1 MVVSRMDGIPGG
13 GAWSGWSGWS
23 AWGSWGRSEGTGDT
37 SAFACMQLMWMS
49 YALPLLGAAWSA
61 AVQAARHW
69 IAPRTR
75 TMVLA
80 DGSDKHA
87 RMREFIHSR
96 AVDVDSVTT
105 AGVGSSVPSVPS
117 HASHASDASDA
128 SDASFV
134 PSIGVSHHVLVAVRP
149 CASGWGR
156 SPPALRCTSESVRF
170 LATSSSVRDRLIAS
184 AAWMCLTSSVVVCV
198 KLEAADDENSVPR
211 TRTALTAASALLR
224 GDALLA
230 AMRALVDLSDRE
242 FRRNHPG
249 TITRFLA
256 ATHLSTQINVR
267 PLSSVV
273 LHAATRRALVEGIR
287 DFNTPAV
294 RALYARI
301 GRPLK
306 LCVLI
311 HGPPGTGKSSVLP
324 ALGELF
330 GANRMFSYST
340 CDDNSVNQASK
351 YAITY
356 GGLIVFED
364 VDRSF
369 APQAGDEAMG
379 KPKPVALGP
388 LLELLDGAHCGAEPL
403 LIVLTA
409 NDVDALPAVMLRPGR
424 VDMVVEF
431 GYATEAMLAEYVR
444 LFFDGS
450 GSGGSDAMAAL
461 MMKAMGPRVTLAQ
474 VQAFMFEHR
483 GCSST
488 EEALDALAAL
498 EARAL

>member
-1 MVVSRMDGIPGG
+1 MGGIAPDPWRGT
-13 GAWSGWSGWS
+13 WS
-23 AWGSWGRSEGTGDT
+23 AWARSEGTGDSPTT
-37 SAFACMQLMWMS
+37 SAFVQLMWMS

-75 TMVLA
+75 MMVLA
-80 DGSDKHA
+80 DGSDKHV
-87 RMREFIHSR
+87 RMREFLHSR

-105 AGVGSSVPSVPS
+105 HGSE
-117 HASHASDASDA
+117 
-128 SDASFV
+128 SFV
-134 PSIGVSHHVLVAVRP
+134 PSIGVLHHVLVAVLP

-156 SPPALRCTSESVRF
+156 APPELRCTSESVRF

-184 AAWMCLTSSVVVCV
+184 AAWMCLTSGVVVCV
-198 KLEAADDENSVPR
+198 KLEVDDGDTDRFPKG
-211 TRTALTAASALLR
+211 TRTTLTAASALLR

-230 AMRALVDLSDRE
+230 AMRALVDLADRE

-249 TITRFLA
+249 TISRFLS
-256 ATHLSTQINVR
+256 ATHLFTQINVR

-287 DFNTPAV
+287 DFSAPAV

-330 GANRMFSYST
+330 GANRMYSYST

-351 YAITY
+351 CGMYRSMV
-356 GGLIVFED
+356 VFED

-369 APQAGDEAMG
+369 APQPACDEAVG

-388 LLELLDGAHCGAEPL
+388 LLELLDGAHCSAEPL

-444 LFFDGS
+444 LFYDDGDS
-450 GSGGSDAMAAL
+450 DSDSSSDAIAAL